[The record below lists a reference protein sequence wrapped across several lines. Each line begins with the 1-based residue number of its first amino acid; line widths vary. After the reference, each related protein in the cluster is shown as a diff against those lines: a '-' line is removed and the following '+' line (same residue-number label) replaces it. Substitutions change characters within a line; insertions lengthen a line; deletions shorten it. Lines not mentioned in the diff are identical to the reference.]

1 MWMLSLQVCIF
12 EFQIFSK
19 NLMISCRPSMP
30 SDVNKIVIQNDP
42 SDDASWSFVG
52 NQRTGI
58 QKLEISDW
66 GFDNRTLPHEL
77 LHATGI
83 YHEQSRPDRDKF
95 VEIHENC
102 ISNGEEH
109 NFYKHSTS
117 HTYGLEYNPKSI
129 MHYRKTAFSRKSGC
143 RTITSKARTVEY
155 ENSNISCD

>member
-1 MWMLSLQVCIF
+1 MVLSFF
-12 EFQIFSK
+12 ERK
-19 NLMISCRPSMP
+19 LL
-30 SDVNKIVIQNDP
+30 
-42 SDDASWSFVG
+42 
-52 NQRTGI
+52 RTKSPI
-58 QKLEISDW
+58 WEVW
-66 GFDNRTLPHEL
+66 FDNRTLPHEL

-155 ENSNISCD
+155 ENSNISCDWYCLFRYLVWQMTFLVLLKPWQNWTMKKL